1 MPKLLRCKLA
11 AIPEISRVS
20 VFAFLFPLHML
31 PQQHDSLGLDFL
43 LDLLETHLPKPIEVN
58 VPHFLDLVLLA
69 GFSGGMI
76 LVELLILKSL
86 ALLFI
91 LLGFGFGD
99 LVFQRCEVLF
109 AE

>member
-1 MPKLLRCKLA
+1 M
-11 AIPEISRVS
+11 
-20 VFAFLFPLHML
+20 FAFLLPLHML

-99 LVFQRCEVLF
+99 LVFQRFEVLF